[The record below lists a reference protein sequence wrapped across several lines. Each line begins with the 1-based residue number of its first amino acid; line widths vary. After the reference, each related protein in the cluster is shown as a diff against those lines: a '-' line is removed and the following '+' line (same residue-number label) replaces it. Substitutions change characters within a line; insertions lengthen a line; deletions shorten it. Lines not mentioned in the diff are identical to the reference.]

1 MDKADFPYME
11 EVLKKP
17 WLQMYLR
24 ELSRTS
30 VRLMAG
36 ELIDPIL
43 DWVRTKSDFA
53 RCPSERSEGSSAAL
67 RRWSASYRL
76 YDRMTRILET
86 PLPKQLGTGD
96 LIRG

>member
-1 MDKADFPYME
+1 M
-11 EVLKKP
+11 KKP

-43 DWVRTKSDFA
+43 DWVRTKSDFGKGKSKGKGRQTEEKGREPHRNSRGPPKEKKGCEPQLTWA
-53 RCPSERSEGSSAAL
+53 KKRSKRKDFFKLAF
-67 RRWSASYRL
+67 
-76 YDRMTRILET
+76 
-86 PLPKQLGTGD
+86 PKPWF
-96 LIRG
+96 

>member
-1 MDKADFPYME
+1 M
-11 EVLKKP
+11 KKP

-43 DWVRTKSDFA
+43 DWVRTKSDFGKGKSKGKGKY
-53 RCPSERSEGSSAAL
+53 RVVLVVFKFMFYISVCL
-67 RRWSASYRL
+67 R
-76 YDRMTRILET
+76 
-86 PLPKQLGTGD
+86 
-96 LIRG
+96 